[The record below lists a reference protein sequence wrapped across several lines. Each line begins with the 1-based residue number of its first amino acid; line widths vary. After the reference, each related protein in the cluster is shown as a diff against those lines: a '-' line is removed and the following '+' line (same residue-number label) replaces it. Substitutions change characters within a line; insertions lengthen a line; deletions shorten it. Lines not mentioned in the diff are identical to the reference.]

1 MHKVVF
7 DEPYEFI
14 PPVRHGWWVK
24 ACTYLLDGH
33 LQRVYGISNYKVVQ
47 IERLKKSLDAG
58 HSVLLCPNHCRPSDP
73 LSMGIISCEIGQPLY
88 SMASWHIFKQS
99 KFQGAMTRRLGG
111 FSIYREG
118 MDRAAL
124 NCAIDILTTG
134 ERPLV
139 IFPEGVISR
148 TNERLGA
155 LMDGTAFVARTA
167 AKRRAAL
174 DPAKKVVVHPVGLN
188 YSFHGDIE
196 ETAKPV
202 LDDIEKRLAFT
213 TGKDLSIRKR
223 VARLG
228 YALICLKEI
237 EYLGKPQSGSIY
249 DRLEGL
255 IDHILHPLEHE
266 WLNGIRE
273 GNVVTRV
280 KSIRSAILPDM
291 VGQDISEEERQRRW
305 KQLADVYLAQQLWF
319 YPREY
324 LQKDARPERLLE
336 TIERIEE
343 DLTDVSRLSRPWHLS
358 MEFGE
363 PIEVNPKRDRSGN
376 GDHLMNQITDALKQL
391 IGHRDDVPAVNRA
404 AQSA

>member
-1 MHKVVF
+1 MQKVVF
-7 DEPYEFI
+7 EEPYEFV

-24 ACTYLLDGH
+24 ACTYLLNLH
-33 LQRVYGISNYKVVQ
+33 MKRVYGISQHEVVH
-47 IERLKKSLDAG
+47 IERLQQSLSAG

-73 LSMGIISCEIGQPLY
+73 LAMGIITCAIGQPLF
-88 SMASWHIFKQS
+88 SMASWHVFKQS
-99 KFQGAMTRRLGG
+99 KFQGFMTRRLGG

-148 TNERLGA
+148 TNEHLGA
-155 LMDGTAFVARTA
+155 LMDGTAFVARAA
-167 AKRRAAL
+167 AKKRASL

-188 YSFHGDIE
+188 YSFHGDVEQTVRPI
-196 ETAKPV
+196 
-202 LDDIEKRLAFT
+202 LNDIEKRLAFI

-228 YALICLKEI
+228 HALICLKEI
-237 EYLGKPQSGSIY
+237 EYVGKPQSGSIY

-273 GNVVTRV
+273 GNVVARV
-280 KSIRSAILPDM
+280 KNIRGAILPDL
-291 VGQDISEEERQRRW
+291 VGQDISEDERQRRW

-343 DLTDVSRLSRPWHLS
+343 DLTDEARIVRPWHLS
-358 MEFGE
+358 MEFAE
-363 PIEVNPKRDRSGN
+363 AIEVSPKRDRSAN
-376 GDHLMNQITDALKQL
+376 GDNLMNQIADSLKQMV
-391 IGHRDDVPAVNRA
+391 GHGHPVARVNRT